1 MMRSIPIAIAAGVVV
16 FAPAAEARKRTEIRP
31 YLEIDQTALA
41 DLKNGGGVST
51 YTTLA
56 AGVDASTS
64 GPRVEAQVSARYEF
78 RKSWE
83 GNAADTHLITGL
95 ARARV
100 QAVPDLLSIEGG
112 ALGTR
117 VRSDIRGAAPLLGL
131 GNPSNTSQLYSAY
144 VGPMLAT
151 RAGPVD
157 VTASYRLGYTKV
169 TTETNGLLPA
179 GSPAI
184 GSFDSSVSH
193 ALGGSV
199 GMKSGLLPFGWTVS
213 AAYDRDDA
221 SQLDQRYEGKYA
233 RADVVVPITP
243 TVALTGGVGYEKIT
257 ASQRDALRDAGG
269 NPIITQDGRFVTDA
283 ASPRRLSYDQSGF
296 IWDTGVLWR
305 PSSRTS
311 LSAKVGRRYGS
322 MTYTG
327 DFSWQISESQSFQAG
342 VYDGISTFGRQVGSA
357 LSRIPTRFVVS
368 RDPFSNQFGGC
379 VFGAEGSGA
388 GGCLSPALQSVSQGV
403 YRNRGVGALWS
414 YSRGST
420 TFGVGAGYSQ
430 RRFFAPSVAG
440 FAIDGTTDE
449 SVYVQGNVG
458 RRLDEKSTIEGSV
471 YANWYSSGI
480 AGAPRVLGVGGT
492 ASYFRNF
499 GPRLSGSASVG
510 VYSSDVDGFDSTL
523 VGAAQVGARY
533 TF

>member
-1 MMRSIPIAIAAGVVV
+1 MLRSLPIALAAGAIV

-41 DLKNGGGVST
+41 DLKNGGAVST

-64 GPRVEAQVSARYEF
+64 GPRAEAQISARYEF
-78 RKSWE
+78 RKSWDR
-83 GNAADTHLITGL
+83 NSSDTHLVTGL

-117 VRSDIRGAAPLLGL
+117 VRSDIRGGAPLLGL

-169 TTETNGLLPA
+169 TTETRGFLPA

-184 GSFDSSVSH
+184 GGFDSSLSH
-193 ALGGSV
+193 ALGASV
-199 GMKSGLLPFGWTVS
+199 GMKSGVLPFGWTVS
-213 AAYDRDDA
+213 GAYDRDDA
-221 SQLDQRYEGKYA
+221 SQLDQRYEGKFV
-233 RADVVVPITP
+233 RGDVVVPVTP
-243 TVALTGGVGYEKIT
+243 TVAITGGVGYETIT
-257 ASQRDALRDAGG
+257 ASQRDALRDVNGS
-269 NPIITQDGRFVTDA
+269 PVVTPDGRFVTDA

-327 DFSWQISESQSFQAG
+327 DFSWQISETQSFQAG
-342 VYDGISTFGRQVGSA
+342 AYDGISTFGRQVGSA

-368 RDPFSNQFGGC
+368 RDPFNNQFGGC
-379 VFGAEGSGA
+379 VFGGEGAGA

-403 YRNRGVGALWS
+403 YRNRGVGALWN
-414 YSRGST
+414 YARGGTS
-420 TFGVGAGYSQ
+420 FGIGAGYSQ
-430 RRFFAPSVAG
+430 RRFFAPAVAG
-440 FAIDGTTDE
+440 FAFNGTTDE
-449 SVYVQGNVG
+449 SIYVQGNVG
-458 RRLDEKSTIEGSV
+458 RRLDEKSNIEASL
-471 YANWYSSGI
+471 YANWYKSGI
-480 AGAPRVLGVGGT
+480 VGAPRVLGVGGT

-499 GPRLSGSASVG
+499 GPRFSGNASVG
-510 VYSSDVDGFDSTL
+510 LYSSDVDGFESTL